1 MVADDL
7 NLDANAWRPVALVRR
22 IPKRE
27 ERLTAAASA
36 VLEALH
42 VLLGVDCPS
51 GSSTSRCP
59 KMPYLICHNIFP
71 AVVTTG
77 HKDFVSNTAPLSASD
92 AQ

>member
-7 NLDANAWRPVALVRR
+7 NLDANAWRRMALVRR

-42 VLLGVDCPS
+42 VLLGVNWEFDQQV
-51 GSSTSRCP
+51 P
-59 KMPYLICHNIFP
+59 KYALLDLPQHFP
-71 AVVTTG
+71 GRGRYGPQRLCVKYGT
-77 HKDFVSNTAPLSASD
+77 FVCI
-92 AQ
+92 